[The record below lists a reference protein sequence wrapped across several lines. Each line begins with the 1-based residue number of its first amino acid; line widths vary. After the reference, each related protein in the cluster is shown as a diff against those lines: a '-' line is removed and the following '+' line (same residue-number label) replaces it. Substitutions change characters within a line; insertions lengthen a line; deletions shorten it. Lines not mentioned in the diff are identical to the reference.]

1 MEEILKAIQAQNQA
15 MQAQT
20 QALQDQNQETREAL
34 QAQNQETREALNE
47 ALQAQNKELKESLGL
62 KFQCLED
69 EISAVKEDVSFVKED
84 ISSVKEEMK
93 EELASLKERL
103 AAVETGHPRTPVF
116 QQENNNSGRPLV
128 KVPTFDG
135 QSSWTSFKTQFDVV
149 AQANGWNV
157 RDKASFLAAALRGPA
172 VDVLQMIPEQLRLDF
187 NSLIDTLDSRYG
199 EEHYQQLHVVKFKN
213 RLQEKKESL
222 QDLANDI
229 RRLARLA
236 FPTCPSE
243 TQYFMA
249 QQQFID
255 AIGDPETQKFARL
268 SSATTLQET
277 LVQAMKHEAAQ
288 QASRGSYRV
297 ARQVKLDNPG
307 REKGR
312 CWTCGANDHL
322 SPTCP
327 RKVKQRSDTGCW
339 KCGKDGHIR
348 KNCPDNSKKPSAPK
362 KNQENY
368 EYLRNTENGLLLRGF
383 INGRSCDLVID
394 TGANVTLVRT
404 DVFQNLYPKPVEV
417 RMKPISLQTATGERA
432 KVHHCVLLSIQIGS
446 KIFQHK
452 GYVAD
457 IMDECII
464 GLDVLRQF
472 GLSIDIGRNLL
483 RTSDEDIPLLT
494 SQQLHNFQSC
504 RVLALEETQ
513 VPPRSECVI
522 KGQLE
527 TTKVIP
533 KFAILEGDSEAP
545 SRGNLVAKEL
555 IDTGRDVIPVRVVNL
570 YEYARAIKKGSCLGN
585 AEPVVL
591 IKRNHPVMQ
600 KSKRAD
606 NVPDHL
612 QQVWEETKKELQPG
626 QQRELATLL
635 ATYNNIFAKSSE
647 DYGRTDLTKHRIN
660 TDESNPIKQAPHRIP
675 LARRQ
680 EAETLVK
687 EMLDQN
693 IIEPSSS
700 PWVSPVVLVKKKDG
714 STRFCVDY
722 RKLNDVTK
730 KDSYPFPRI
739 DATLD
744 TLAGSQWFST
754 LDLKSGYWQVEMH
767 PDDKEKTAFTTGSGL
782 WQFNVMP
789 FGLCNAPATFERLM
803 EAVLQGLATET
814 CMVYLDDIVVLGKNF
829 EEHLSNI
836 EKVFKRLEAANL
848 KLSPKKC
855 KLFKKEV
862 AYLGHIISAEGFS
875 NIARP
880 LHRLTESGRPFVW
893 TPDCQRAMEK
903 LKEMLVAAPILAYPR
918 PGDSFILDTDASNT
932 GIGGVLSQVQEGS
945 ERVIAYFSKTLS
957 KPERNY
963 CVTRKELLAIVKS
976 IEHFHH
982 YLYGQE
988 FILRSDHASLQWLL
1002 NFKNPE
1008 GQLARWIQRLQE
1020 YQVKIQHRPGKRHQ
1034 NADALSRR
1042 PCIPQCGHCARAE
1055 DKYGVRQVT
1064 VQESDEVEEQHW
1076 TRQAL
1081 RKAQREDRDILPMI
1095 NWKES
1100 DEKPSWE
1107 DVAPYSPKT
1116 KSLWS
1121 LWNSLTLRDGV
1132 LYRKWESEDG
1142 KHESWKLV
1150 LPRSH
1155 VPLALQEMHSS
1166 PTGGHFGIRKT
1177 LAKARER
1184 FCWPESRADVEKW
1197 CRNCTQCSARKG
1209 PTTRSKG
1216 KLKIYNVGAPFERIA
1231 IDVAGP
1237 FPKSDLGNKYIL
1249 VIMDYF
1255 TKWPVAVPIPDQE
1268 ASTVSEALLQDW
1280 VCIFGVPR
1288 ILHSDQGRNFE
1299 SNIFQELCR
1308 RLGIEKTRTTP
1319 LHPQSDGMVER
1330 FNRTLTQHLTMF
1342 VDKNQRDWDQ
1352 HLPMLLMAYRSAEHE
1367 STGYSPARML
1377 FGHELRMPCDVLLGR
1392 PEETFENT
1400 NEYISHLEERML
1412 SIHQWAREKLHF
1424 SSEKMKDRYNVKTS
1438 HKTFK
1443 EGEMVW
1449 LHNPQRKKELS
1460 PKLQYHWEG
1469 PYKIIKCLND
1479 VIYRIQKTRTS
1490 KPKVVHYNRLAPFRG
1505 SVPEQWTVRDDQDEE
1520 LMPGGRR
1527 TKLRGVL
1534 QASCCLKRSDCCLPP
1549 TPVYF
1554 LEDSRRFYELLSP
1567 VLLLLSL
1574 TVLQLKMEREEALE
1588 RLKKKRTIL
1597 RTSLSKYGKRIEEYD
1612 VHKECDHEEL
1622 LGQLSD
1628 VYEELRRVD
1637 EEIGKLIDIKD
1648 LEKDLKMVE
1657 EYREKAVAWKYL
1669 LKKRSLVVAEG
1680 MQRETATATK
1690 KEYPG
1695 EIGRPTLTGMVKL
1708 PKLTMDMWIC
1718 DGSSLE
1724 IGMSEKPS
1732 VVGVTLMKGVDP
1744 ASIKEDAEMV
1754 VSSEQ
1759 MVKEPSK
1766 QIAVE
1771 ESNKAQVVRERCAED
1786 GEKAQVKKKSVVEVD
1801 ESNRAEVEK
1810 ESVEADKEKVLDV
1823 EQGMDSKN
1831 TEEVKLLYVKQGTDL
1846 RMAERPYAEQGNE
1859 PKEDGVQD
1867 SEDEPKGDGVKDSEA
1882 ETKDNEVEDS
1892 GTAIEAC
1899 ESVSNSKAVAEGAD
1913 QVEIA
1918 DGEAESIDD
1927 IEERVVRIPASSK
1940 LMEAGQIGDAE
1951 FKVKGY
1957 YLPDRPGK
1965 RSVLL
1970 SLSNYYKILR
1980 VTAWMNRFLTNAR
1993 GTIGQRVKGDLT
2005 VNEIKRAELML
2016 VRVIQR
2022 ESFTGPEDK
2031 RLKDFKLCCDSLGL
2045 LRVKTKIS
2053 RRQDLERLIGLL
2065 KQLLRKILGQAR
2077 LEFEELYTI
2086 ICDTES
2092 LMNSRTLT
2100 PALFL
2105 HDLKEIGVPDLDSIE
2120 RASLQKRYQF
2130 RQRLREDLRKRF
2142 RTEYFGFLR
2151 QETRRRS
2158 KTRPIKVGDLVLIG
2172 QDNAKR
2178 VNWPLARVVEVY
2190 PGRDGPVRVAK
2201 LRTSKGVQI
2210 RPVQRLY
2217 NLEIPADLGSTLRS
2231 IQSEPR
2237 RGGSRGEA
2245 NDLLIYADTIQEH
2258 NKKLKGILEKAKEKN
2273 IKFDLT
2279 KAQICLTKVRF
2290 LGHVISQNGIDPE
2303 PNKIDKLITFKRPED
2318 KKSLQRIMGLY
2329 NYLGKFIPNLAA
2341 STSNIRGILRKNVVW
2356 HWGPKQD
2363 GEFDHIKECVRNAP
2377 SLAHFD
2383 KSKMLILQCDASK
2396 DAMGAALL
2404 QEDRPLAFASA
2415 SFSDSQKQYSQ
2426 IEKELLS
2433 VYYGCKKFEYLLSG
2447 HTFVVQTDHQ
2457 PLLPLVKKPLS
2468 DISPRLQRLVMKL
2481 IAFDFKLQYK
2491 PGKYLIVADT
2501 LSRDTHPMDELP
2513 TPFLEDKRM
2522 VKMVRVNISDEK
2534 TGSDAERYPRGSCFG
2549 SAIVIPKTQRNAMLN
2564 LLHQSHQG
2572 ISAIQGLARE
2582 SLFWPRMSIDIAEK
2596 VKNCEICQKHQ
2607 KSKIRQPLKPF
2618 PVPDYPWQTVSLD
2631 IFYIQKKPHLL
2642 VVDRYSG
2649 YPEVFTLDP
2658 PTAINVKNKL
2668 RETFARFGIPETMMS
2683 DNGPPFRSEI
2693 MTDFCIRWGIKQ
2705 LFSSPHLHRSNGLA
2719 ERNIQTIKN
2728 QLIKCRDEG
2737 SDPYLAILA
2746 YRNTPKNDLPSPAQ
2760 LCLSRS
2766 LRCQI
2771 PRITPLYRPYQT
2783 NWRSIENAKRK
2794 RQSSMKEQYDRN
2806 SKSYPKVNVGEDAWC
2821 QIHPRETW
2829 TPVKISAQADSPQ
2842 SFEVVTPSG
2851 NRLIRNQQF
2860 IRPRDG
2866 GYEKSQLS
2874 SEPITASP
2882 EAQHPQCYSPTMG
2895 ESSTA
2900 PIQRSS
2906 EETNIDQ
2913 REGATTSAGIAPE
2926 PSGRPRFS

>member
-20 QALQDQNQETREAL
+20 QALQAQNQETREALNQAFQAQNQETREAL
-34 QAQNQETREALNE
+34 QAQNQ
-47 ALQAQNKELKESLGL
+47 ELKESLGL

-69 EISAVKEDVSFVKED
+69 EISAVKEDVS
-84 ISSVKEEMK
+84 SVKEEVK
-93 EELASLKERL
+93 EKISALEERL

-187 NSLIDTLDSRYG
+187 NSLIDAMESRYG

-236 FPTCPSE
+236 FPTCPAE
-243 TQYFMA
+243 TQDFMA

-327 RKVKQRSDTGCW
+327 RKVKQRSDTEP
-339 KCGKDGHIR
+339 GKLRIVSFSGRKLAGPFENAPDGTIQV
-348 KNCPDNSKKPSAPK
+348 SS
-362 KNQENY
+362 
-368 EYLRNTENGLLLRGF
+368 LRNTENGLLLRGF
-383 INGRSCDLVID
+383 INGRSCDMVID

-404 DVFQNLYPKPVEV
+404 DVFQNLYPKPAEV

-494 SQQLHNFQSC
+494 SQQLHNFQVC
-504 RVLALEETQ
+504 RVLALEDTQ

-527 TTKVIP
+527 TTTVIP

-545 SRGNLVAKEL
+545 SRGILVAKEL

-570 YEYARAIKKGSCLGN
+570 YDSARAIKKGSCLGN
-585 AEPVVL
+585 AEPAVL

-600 KSKRAD
+600 KSKRED

-612 QQVWEETKKELQPG
+612 QQVWEETMKELQPG
-626 QQRELATLL
+626 QQKELATLL
-635 ATYNNIFAKSSE
+635 ATYGNIFAKSSE

-660 TDESNPIKQAPHRIP
+660 TGESNPIKQAPNRIP

-722 RKLNDVTK
+722 RKLNDITK

-814 CMVYLDDIVVLGKNF
+814 CMVYLDDIIVLGKNF

-862 AYLGHIISAEGFS
+862 AYLGHIISAEGVQTDPEKTETVRMWPTPKDLTQLRSFLGLCTYYRRFIPGFS

-963 CVTRKELLAIVKS
+963 CVTRKELLAVVKS

-1042 PCIPQCGHCARAE
+1042 PCVPQCGHCARAE

-1064 VQESDEVEEQHW
+1064 VQESDELEEQHW
-1076 TRQAL
+1076 TGQAL
-1081 RKAQREDRDILPMI
+1081 RKSQREDRDLLPMI

-1100 DEKPSWE
+1100 DERPSWE

-1184 FCWPESRADVEKW
+1184 FFWPESRADVEKW

-1280 VCIFGVPR
+1280 VCLFGVPR

-1342 VDKNQRDWDQ
+1342 VNKNQRDWDQ

-1449 LHNPQRKKELS
+1449 LHNPQRKKGLS
-1460 PKLQYHWEG
+1460 PKLQYQWEG

-1505 SVPEQWTVRDDQDEE
+1505 SVPEQWTVRDDQ
-1520 LMPGGRR
+1520 
-1527 TKLRGVL
+1527 TKLRGGL

-1554 LEDSRRFYELLSP
+1554 LEYSRRFYGLLSP

-1574 TVLQLKMEREEALE
+1574 TVLQLNGFRSITYLVNSFQGIVRRSISEAREN
-1588 RLKKKRTIL
+1588 
-1597 RTSLSKYGKRIEEYD
+1597 
-1612 VHKECDHEEL
+1612 
-1622 LGQLSD
+1622 
-1628 VYEELRRVD
+1628 ELR
-1637 EEIGKLIDIKD
+1637 
-1648 LEKDLKMVE
+1648 
-1657 EYREKAVAWKYL
+1657 
-1669 LKKRSLVVAEG
+1669 
-1680 MQRETATATK
+1680 
-1690 KEYPG
+1690 
-1695 EIGRPTLTGMVKL
+1695 
-1708 PKLTMDMWIC
+1708 
-1718 DGSSLE
+1718 
-1724 IGMSEKPS
+1724 
-1732 VVGVTLMKGVDP
+1732 
-1744 ASIKEDAEMV
+1744 
-1754 VSSEQ
+1754 
-1759 MVKEPSK
+1759 
-1766 QIAVE
+1766 
-1771 ESNKAQVVRERCAED
+1771 
-1786 GEKAQVKKKSVVEVD
+1786 
-1801 ESNRAEVEK
+1801 
-1810 ESVEADKEKVLDV
+1810 
-1823 EQGMDSKN
+1823 
-1831 TEEVKLLYVKQGTDL
+1831 
-1846 RMAERPYAEQGNE
+1846 
-1859 PKEDGVQD
+1859 
-1867 SEDEPKGDGVKDSEA
+1867 
-1882 ETKDNEVEDS
+1882 
-1892 GTAIEAC
+1892 
-1899 ESVSNSKAVAEGAD
+1899 
-1913 QVEIA
+1913 
-1918 DGEAESIDD
+1918 
-1927 IEERVVRIPASSK
+1927 
-1940 LMEAGQIGDAE
+1940 
-1951 FKVKGY
+1951 
-1957 YLPDRPGK
+1957 
-1965 RSVLL
+1965 
-1970 SLSNYYKILR
+1970 
-1980 VTAWMNRFLTNAR
+1980 
-1993 GTIGQRVKGDLT
+1993 
-2005 VNEIKRAELML
+2005 
-2016 VRVIQR
+2016 
-2022 ESFTGPEDK
+2022 
-2031 RLKDFKLCCDSLGL
+2031 
-2045 LRVKTKIS
+2045 
-2053 RRQDLERLIGLL
+2053 
-2065 KQLLRKILGQAR
+2065 
-2077 LEFEELYTI
+2077 
-2086 ICDTES
+2086 
-2092 LMNSRTLT
+2092 
-2100 PALFL
+2100 
-2105 HDLKEIGVPDLDSIE
+2105 
-2120 RASLQKRYQF
+2120 
-2130 RQRLREDLRKRF
+2130 
-2142 RTEYFGFLR
+2142 
-2151 QETRRRS
+2151 
-2158 KTRPIKVGDLVLIG
+2158 
-2172 QDNAKR
+2172 
-2178 VNWPLARVVEVY
+2178 
-2190 PGRDGPVRVAK
+2190 
-2201 LRTSKGVQI
+2201 
-2210 RPVQRLY
+2210 
-2217 NLEIPADLGSTLRS
+2217 
-2231 IQSEPR
+2231 
-2237 RGGSRGEA
+2237 
-2245 NDLLIYADTIQEH
+2245 
-2258 NKKLKGILEKAKEKN
+2258 
-2273 IKFDLT
+2273 
-2279 KAQICLTKVRF
+2279 
-2290 LGHVISQNGIDPE
+2290 
-2303 PNKIDKLITFKRPED
+2303 
-2318 KKSLQRIMGLY
+2318 
-2329 NYLGKFIPNLAA
+2329 
-2341 STSNIRGILRKNVVW
+2341 
-2356 HWGPKQD
+2356 
-2363 GEFDHIKECVRNAP
+2363 
-2377 SLAHFD
+2377 
-2383 KSKMLILQCDASK
+2383 
-2396 DAMGAALL
+2396 
-2404 QEDRPLAFASA
+2404 
-2415 SFSDSQKQYSQ
+2415 
-2426 IEKELLS
+2426 
-2433 VYYGCKKFEYLLSG
+2433 
-2447 HTFVVQTDHQ
+2447 
-2457 PLLPLVKKPLS
+2457 
-2468 DISPRLQRLVMKL
+2468 
-2481 IAFDFKLQYK
+2481 
-2491 PGKYLIVADT
+2491 
-2501 LSRDTHPMDELP
+2501 
-2513 TPFLEDKRM
+2513 
-2522 VKMVRVNISDEK
+2522 
-2534 TGSDAERYPRGSCFG
+2534 
-2549 SAIVIPKTQRNAMLN
+2549 
-2564 LLHQSHQG
+2564 
-2572 ISAIQGLARE
+2572 
-2582 SLFWPRMSIDIAEK
+2582 
-2596 VKNCEICQKHQ
+2596 
-2607 KSKIRQPLKPF
+2607 
-2618 PVPDYPWQTVSLD
+2618 
-2631 IFYIQKKPHLL
+2631 
-2642 VVDRYSG
+2642 
-2649 YPEVFTLDP
+2649 
-2658 PTAINVKNKL
+2658 
-2668 RETFARFGIPETMMS
+2668 
-2683 DNGPPFRSEI
+2683 
-2693 MTDFCIRWGIKQ
+2693 
-2705 LFSSPHLHRSNGLA
+2705 
-2719 ERNIQTIKN
+2719 
-2728 QLIKCRDEG
+2728 
-2737 SDPYLAILA
+2737 
-2746 YRNTPKNDLPSPAQ
+2746 
-2760 LCLSRS
+2760 
-2766 LRCQI
+2766 
-2771 PRITPLYRPYQT
+2771 
-2783 NWRSIENAKRK
+2783 
-2794 RQSSMKEQYDRN
+2794 
-2806 SKSYPKVNVGEDAWC
+2806 
-2821 QIHPRETW
+2821 
-2829 TPVKISAQADSPQ
+2829 
-2842 SFEVVTPSG
+2842 
-2851 NRLIRNQQF
+2851 
-2860 IRPRDG
+2860 
-2866 GYEKSQLS
+2866 
-2874 SEPITASP
+2874 
-2882 EAQHPQCYSPTMG
+2882 
-2895 ESSTA
+2895 
-2900 PIQRSS
+2900 
-2906 EETNIDQ
+2906 
-2913 REGATTSAGIAPE
+2913 
-2926 PSGRPRFS
+2926 

>member
-1 MEEILKAIQAQNQA
+1 MEEILKAIQAQNQ
-15 MQAQT
+15 
-20 QALQDQNQETREAL
+20 DL
-34 QAQNQETREALNE
+34 QAQNQETREVFK
-47 ALQAQNKELKESLGL
+47 AQNQELKESLGL
-62 KFQCLED
+62 KFKCLED
-69 EISAVKEDVSFVKED
+69 Q

-93 EELASLKERL
+93 EEISSVKEEMKGEMKDEISSVKEEMASLKERL
-103 AAVETGHPRTPVF
+103 AAVETGHPRSPVF
-116 QQENNNSGRPLV
+116 QQENNNSGRLLV

-172 VDVLQMIPEQLRLDF
+172 VDVLQMIPEQLRLDL
-187 NSLIDTLDSRYG
+187 NSLIDALESRYG

-243 TQYFMA
+243 TQDFLA

-288 QASRGSYRV
+288 QASRGSYRL
-297 ARQVKLDNPG
+297 ARQVKLDNPE

-322 SPTCP
+322 SRTCP
-327 RKVKQRSDTGCW
+327 RKVKQRSDTEP
-339 KCGKDGHIR
+339 GKLRIVSFSGRKLAGPFENAPDGTIQV
-348 KNCPDNSKKPSAPK
+348 SS
-362 KNQENY
+362 
-368 EYLRNTENGLLLRGF
+368 LRNTENGLLLRGF
-383 INGRSCDLVID
+383 INGRSCDMVID

-404 DVFQNLYPKPVEV
+404 DVFQNLWK
-417 RMKPISLQTATGERA
+417 LQ
-432 KVHHCVLLSIQIGS
+432 
-446 KIFQHK
+446 
-452 GYVAD
+452 
-457 IMDECII
+457 
-464 GLDVLRQF
+464 
-472 GLSIDIGRNLL
+472 
-483 RTSDEDIPLLT
+483 
-494 SQQLHNFQSC
+494 
-504 RVLALEETQ
+504 
-513 VPPRSECVI
+513 RSS
-522 KGQLE
+522 
-527 TTKVIP
+527 P
-533 KFAILEGDSEAP
+533 KFVILEGDSEAP
-545 SRGNLVAKEL
+545 SRGILVAKEL

-570 YEYARAIKKGSCLGN
+570 YDSARAIKKGSCLGN
-585 AEPVVL
+585 AEPAVL

-600 KSKRAD
+600 KSKSAD

-635 ATYNNIFAKSSE
+635 ATYNKIFAKSSE
-647 DYGRTDLTKHRIN
+647 DYGRTDLTRHRIN
-660 TDESNPIKQAPHRIP
+660 TGESNPIKQAPHRIP

-722 RKLNDVTK
+722 RKLNDITK

-814 CMVYLDDIVVLGKNF
+814 CMVYLDDIIVLGKNF

-862 AYLGHIISAEGFS
+862 AYLGHIISAEGVQTDPEKTETVRMWPTPKDLTQLRSFLGLCTYYRRFIPGFS

-1042 PCIPQCGHCARAE
+1042 PCVPQCGHCARVE

-1076 TRQAL
+1076 TGQAL
-1081 RKAQREDRDILPMI
+1081 RKAQREDRDLLPMI

-1132 LYRKWESEDG
+1132 LYRKWESDDG

-1424 SSEKMKDRYNVKTS
+1424 SSEKMKDR
-1438 HKTFK
+1438 
-1443 EGEMVW
+1443 
-1449 LHNPQRKKELS
+1449 
-1460 PKLQYHWEG
+1460 
-1469 PYKIIKCLND
+1469 
-1479 VIYRIQKTRTS
+1479 
-1490 KPKVVHYNRLAPFRG
+1490 
-1505 SVPEQWTVRDDQDEE
+1505 DEE
-1520 LMPGGRR
+1520 LMPGSRR

-1574 TVLQLKMEREEALE
+1574 TALQLKIDMTPEQQLY
-1588 RLKKKRTIL
+1588 KPK
-1597 RTSLSKYGKRIEEYD
+1597 IE
-1612 VHKECDHEEL
+1612 
-1622 LGQLSD
+1622 G
-1628 VYEELRRVD
+1628 
-1637 EEIGKLIDIKD
+1637 
-1648 LEKDLKMVE
+1648 
-1657 EYREKAVAWKYL
+1657 
-1669 LKKRSLVVAEG
+1669 
-1680 MQRETATATK
+1680 
-1690 KEYPG
+1690 
-1695 EIGRPTLTGMVKL
+1695 
-1708 PKLTMDMWIC
+1708 
-1718 DGSSLE
+1718 
-1724 IGMSEKPS
+1724 
-1732 VVGVTLMKGVDP
+1732 
-1744 ASIKEDAEMV
+1744 
-1754 VSSEQ
+1754 
-1759 MVKEPSK
+1759 
-1766 QIAVE
+1766 IAVIE
-1771 ESNKAQVVRERCAED
+1771 
-1786 GEKAQVKKKSVVEVD
+1786 
-1801 ESNRAEVEK
+1801 
-1810 ESVEADKEKVLDV
+1810 
-1823 EQGMDSKN
+1823 M
-1831 TEEVKLLYVKQGTDL
+1831 Y
-1846 RMAERPYAEQGNE
+1846 
-1859 PKEDGVQD
+1859 
-1867 SEDEPKGDGVKDSEA
+1867 GD
-1882 ETKDNEVEDS
+1882 
-1892 GTAIEAC
+1892 I
-1899 ESVSNSKAVAEGAD
+1899 
-1913 QVEIA
+1913 
-1918 DGEAESIDD
+1918 
-1927 IEERVVRIPASSK
+1927 
-1940 LMEAGQIGDAE
+1940 
-1951 FKVKGY
+1951 
-1957 YLPDRPGK
+1957 
-1965 RSVLL
+1965 
-1970 SLSNYYKILR
+1970 
-1980 VTAWMNRFLTNAR
+1980 
-1993 GTIGQRVKGDLT
+1993 
-2005 VNEIKRAELML
+2005 
-2016 VRVIQR
+2016 
-2022 ESFTGPEDK
+2022 
-2031 RLKDFKLCCDSLGL
+2031 
-2045 LRVKTKIS
+2045 
-2053 RRQDLERLIGLL
+2053 
-2065 KQLLRKILGQAR
+2065 
-2077 LEFEELYTI
+2077 
-2086 ICDTES
+2086 
-2092 LMNSRTLT
+2092 
-2100 PALFL
+2100 
-2105 HDLKEIGVPDLDSIE
+2105 
-2120 RASLQKRYQF
+2120 
-2130 RQRLREDLRKRF
+2130 
-2142 RTEYFGFLR
+2142 
-2151 QETRRRS
+2151 
-2158 KTRPIKVGDLVLIG
+2158 
-2172 QDNAKR
+2172 
-2178 VNWPLARVVEVY
+2178 
-2190 PGRDGPVRVAK
+2190 
-2201 LRTSKGVQI
+2201 
-2210 RPVQRLY
+2210 
-2217 NLEIPADLGSTLRS
+2217 
-2231 IQSEPR
+2231 
-2237 RGGSRGEA
+2237 
-2245 NDLLIYADTIQEH
+2245 
-2258 NKKLKGILEKAKEKN
+2258 
-2273 IKFDLT
+2273 
-2279 KAQICLTKVRF
+2279 
-2290 LGHVISQNGIDPE
+2290 
-2303 PNKIDKLITFKRPED
+2303 
-2318 KKSLQRIMGLY
+2318 
-2329 NYLGKFIPNLAA
+2329 
-2341 STSNIRGILRKNVVW
+2341 
-2356 HWGPKQD
+2356 
-2363 GEFDHIKECVRNAP
+2363 
-2377 SLAHFD
+2377 
-2383 KSKMLILQCDASK
+2383 
-2396 DAMGAALL
+2396 
-2404 QEDRPLAFASA
+2404 
-2415 SFSDSQKQYSQ
+2415 
-2426 IEKELLS
+2426 
-2433 VYYGCKKFEYLLSG
+2433 
-2447 HTFVVQTDHQ
+2447 
-2457 PLLPLVKKPLS
+2457 
-2468 DISPRLQRLVMKL
+2468 
-2481 IAFDFKLQYK
+2481 
-2491 PGKYLIVADT
+2491 
-2501 LSRDTHPMDELP
+2501 
-2513 TPFLEDKRM
+2513 
-2522 VKMVRVNISDEK
+2522 
-2534 TGSDAERYPRGSCFG
+2534 
-2549 SAIVIPKTQRNAMLN
+2549 
-2564 LLHQSHQG
+2564 
-2572 ISAIQGLARE
+2572 
-2582 SLFWPRMSIDIAEK
+2582 
-2596 VKNCEICQKHQ
+2596 
-2607 KSKIRQPLKPF
+2607 
-2618 PVPDYPWQTVSLD
+2618 
-2631 IFYIQKKPHLL
+2631 
-2642 VVDRYSG
+2642 
-2649 YPEVFTLDP
+2649 
-2658 PTAINVKNKL
+2658 
-2668 RETFARFGIPETMMS
+2668 
-2683 DNGPPFRSEI
+2683 
-2693 MTDFCIRWGIKQ
+2693 
-2705 LFSSPHLHRSNGLA
+2705 
-2719 ERNIQTIKN
+2719 
-2728 QLIKCRDEG
+2728 
-2737 SDPYLAILA
+2737 
-2746 YRNTPKNDLPSPAQ
+2746 
-2760 LCLSRS
+2760 
-2766 LRCQI
+2766 
-2771 PRITPLYRPYQT
+2771 
-2783 NWRSIENAKRK
+2783 
-2794 RQSSMKEQYDRN
+2794 
-2806 SKSYPKVNVGEDAWC
+2806 
-2821 QIHPRETW
+2821 
-2829 TPVKISAQADSPQ
+2829 
-2842 SFEVVTPSG
+2842 
-2851 NRLIRNQQF
+2851 
-2860 IRPRDG
+2860 
-2866 GYEKSQLS
+2866 
-2874 SEPITASP
+2874 
-2882 EAQHPQCYSPTMG
+2882 
-2895 ESSTA
+2895 
-2900 PIQRSS
+2900 
-2906 EETNIDQ
+2906 
-2913 REGATTSAGIAPE
+2913 
-2926 PSGRPRFS
+2926 

>member
-15 MQAQT
+15 MQAQ
-20 QALQDQNQETREAL
+20 NQENREAI
-34 QAQNQETREALNE
+34 QAQNQETREAIQAQNRETREAIEAQNQALQAQNQEAREAIEAQNQALQAQNQKTRE
-47 ALQAQNKELKESLGL
+47 ALQAQHQELKESLGL
-62 KFQCLED
+62 KFKCLED
-69 EISAVKEDVSFVKED
+69 EISAVKEDVS
-84 ISSVKEEMK
+84 SVKEEMK
-93 EELASLKERL
+93 DKMSALEERL
-103 AAVETGHPRTPVF
+103 AAVETGHPRTSVF

-187 NSLIDTLDSRYG
+187 NALIDALESRYG
-199 EEHYQQLHVVKFKN
+199 EEHYQQLHVVNFKN
-213 RLQEKKESL
+213 RQQEKKESL

-236 FPTCPSE
+236 FPKCPSE
-243 TQYFMA
+243 TQDFMA

-277 LVQAMKHEAAQ
+277 PVQALKHEAAQ

-297 ARQVKLDNPG
+297 ARQVKLDNPE

-327 RKVKQRSDTGCW
+327 RKVKQRSDT
-339 KCGKDGHIR
+339 
-348 KNCPDNSKKPSAPK
+348 
-362 KNQENY
+362 
-368 EYLRNTENGLLLRGF
+368 
-383 INGRSCDLVID
+383 VD

-404 DVFQNLYPKPVEV
+404 DVFQNLYPKPAEV
-417 RMKPISLQTATGERA
+417 RRKPISLQTATGERA

-452 GYVAD
+452 GYIAD

-472 GLSIDIGRNLL
+472 GLSIDIGRNFL

-494 SQQLHNFQSC
+494 SQELHNFQAC
-504 RVLALEETQ
+504 RVLALEDTQ

-545 SRGNLVAKEL
+545 SRGILVAKEL

-570 YEYARAIKKGSCLGN
+570 YDFSRAIKKGPCLGN
-585 AEPVVL
+585 TEPAVL

-600 KSKRAD
+600 KSKRED

-612 QQVWEETKKELQPG
+612 QQIWEETMKELQPE
-626 QQRELATLL
+626 QQKELAKLL
-635 ATYNNIFAKSSE
+635 ATYGNIFAKSSE

-660 TDESNPIKQAPHRIP
+660 T
-675 LARRQ
+675 
-680 EAETLVK
+680 
-687 EMLDQN
+687 
-693 IIEPSSS
+693 
-700 PWVSPVVLVKKKDG
+700 VVLVKKKDG

-722 RKLNDVTK
+722 RKLNDITK

-767 PDDKEKTAFTTGSGL
+767 PDGREKTAFTTGSGL

-814 CMVYLDDIVVLGKNF
+814 CLVYLDDIIALGKNF

-836 EKVFKRLEAANL
+836 EKVFKRLETANL

-862 AYLGHIISAEGFS
+862 AYLGHIISAEGVQTDPEKTETVRMWPTPKDLTQLRSFLGLCTYYRRFIPGFS

-893 TPDCQRAMEK
+893 TPDCRRAMEK

-1020 YQVKIQHRPGKRHQ
+1020 YQVKIQHRPVKCHQ

-1042 PCIPQCGHCARAE
+1042 PCVPQCGHCARAE

-1076 TRQAL
+1076 TGQAL
-1081 RKAQREDRDILPMI
+1081 RKAQREDRDLLPMM

-1100 DEKPSWE
+1100 YERPSWE

-1132 LYRKWESEDG
+1132 LYRKWKSENG
-1142 KHESWKLV
+1142 KHGSWKLV

-1184 FCWPESRADVEKW
+1184 FFWSESRADVEKW

-1216 KLKIYNVGAPFERIA
+1216 KFKIYNVGAPFERIA

-1299 SNIFQELCR
+1299 LNIFQELCR

-1342 VDKNQRDWDQ
+1342 VNKNQRDWDQ

-1412 SIHQWAREKLHF
+1412 SIHQWAREKLHL

-1438 HKTFK
+1438 HNTFK

-1449 LHNPQRKKELS
+1449 LHNSQRKKGLS
-1460 PKLQYHWEG
+1460 PKLQYQWEG
-1469 PYKIIKCLND
+1469 PYKIIKRLND
-1479 VIYRIQKTRTS
+1479 VIYRIQKTPTS

-1505 SVPEQWTVRDDQDEE
+1505 TVPEQWTIYSGIYRDEE
-1520 LMPGGRR
+1520 LMQGSRR

-1534 QASCCLKRSDCCLPP
+1534 QASRCLKRSDCCLPP

-1554 LEDSRRFYELLSP
+1554 LEDSRRFYGLLSP
-1567 VLLLLSL
+1567 VLLLVSL
-1574 TVLQLKMEREEALE
+1574 TVLQFHYI
-1588 RLKKKRTIL
+1588 IL
-1597 RTSLSKYGKRIEEYD
+1597 YEQCDKSRFNLSLSKGDFPNLRESPPDKVFLNTPQFHAEE
-1612 VHKECDHEEL
+1612 V
-1622 LGQLSD
+1622 
-1628 VYEELRRVD
+1628 
-1637 EEIGKLIDIKD
+1637 LID
-1648 LEKDLKMVE
+1648 
-1657 EYREKAVAWKYL
+1657 
-1669 LKKRSLVVAEG
+1669 
-1680 MQRETATATK
+1680 
-1690 KEYPG
+1690 
-1695 EIGRPTLTGMVKL
+1695 
-1708 PKLTMDMWIC
+1708 
-1718 DGSSLE
+1718 
-1724 IGMSEKPS
+1724 
-1732 VVGVTLMKGVDP
+1732 
-1744 ASIKEDAEMV
+1744 
-1754 VSSEQ
+1754 
-1759 MVKEPSK
+1759 
-1766 QIAVE
+1766 
-1771 ESNKAQVVRERCAED
+1771 
-1786 GEKAQVKKKSVVEVD
+1786 
-1801 ESNRAEVEK
+1801 
-1810 ESVEADKEKVLDV
+1810 
-1823 EQGMDSKN
+1823 
-1831 TEEVKLLYVKQGTDL
+1831 
-1846 RMAERPYAEQGNE
+1846 
-1859 PKEDGVQD
+1859 
-1867 SEDEPKGDGVKDSEA
+1867 
-1882 ETKDNEVEDS
+1882 
-1892 GTAIEAC
+1892 AC
-1899 ESVSNSKAVAEGAD
+1899 
-1913 QVEIA
+1913 
-1918 DGEAESIDD
+1918 
-1927 IEERVVRIPASSK
+1927 
-1940 LMEAGQIGDAE
+1940 
-1951 FKVKGY
+1951 
-1957 YLPDRPGK
+1957 
-1965 RSVLL
+1965 
-1970 SLSNYYKILR
+1970 
-1980 VTAWMNRFLTNAR
+1980 
-1993 GTIGQRVKGDLT
+1993 
-2005 VNEIKRAELML
+2005 
-2016 VRVIQR
+2016 
-2022 ESFTGPEDK
+2022 
-2031 RLKDFKLCCDSLGL
+2031 LG
-2045 LRVKTKIS
+2045 
-2053 RRQDLERLIGLL
+2053 RRQD
-2065 KQLLRKILGQAR
+2065 GQGV
-2077 LEFEELYTI
+2077 I
-2086 ICDTES
+2086 IQATPED
-2092 LMNSRTLT
+2092 
-2100 PALFL
+2100 PALQV
-2105 HDLKEIGVPDLDSIE
+2105 KGQLD
-2120 RASLQKRYQF
+2120 
-2130 RQRLREDLRKRF
+2130 
-2142 RTEYFGFLR
+2142 
-2151 QETRRRS
+2151 
-2158 KTRPIKVGDLVLIG
+2158 
-2172 QDNAKR
+2172 
-2178 VNWPLARVVEVY
+2178 
-2190 PGRDGPVRVAK
+2190 
-2201 LRTSKGVQI
+2201 
-2210 RPVQRLY
+2210 
-2217 NLEIPADLGSTLRS
+2217 
-2231 IQSEPR
+2231 
-2237 RGGSRGEA
+2237 
-2245 NDLLIYADTIQEH
+2245 
-2258 NKKLKGILEKAKEKN
+2258 
-2273 IKFDLT
+2273 
-2279 KAQICLTKVRF
+2279 
-2290 LGHVISQNGIDPE
+2290 
-2303 PNKIDKLITFKRPED
+2303 
-2318 KKSLQRIMGLY
+2318 
-2329 NYLGKFIPNLAA
+2329 
-2341 STSNIRGILRKNVVW
+2341 
-2356 HWGPKQD
+2356 D
-2363 GEFDHIKECVRNAP
+2363 GECFLDEMQRQ
-2377 SLAHFD
+2377 D
-2383 KSKMLILQCDASK
+2383 
-2396 DAMGAALL
+2396 
-2404 QEDRPLAFASA
+2404 
-2415 SFSDSQKQYSQ
+2415 QY
-2426 IEKELLS
+2426 
-2433 VYYGCKKFEYLLSG
+2433 
-2447 HTFVVQTDHQ
+2447 
-2457 PLLPLVKKPLS
+2457 
-2468 DISPRLQRLVMKL
+2468 
-2481 IAFDFKLQYK
+2481 
-2491 PGKYLIVADT
+2491 
-2501 LSRDTHPMDELP
+2501 
-2513 TPFLEDKRM
+2513 
-2522 VKMVRVNISDEK
+2522 
-2534 TGSDAERYPRGSCFG
+2534 
-2549 SAIVIPKTQRNAMLN
+2549 
-2564 LLHQSHQG
+2564 
-2572 ISAIQGLARE
+2572 
-2582 SLFWPRMSIDIAEK
+2582 
-2596 VKNCEICQKHQ
+2596 
-2607 KSKIRQPLKPF
+2607 
-2618 PVPDYPWQTVSLD
+2618 
-2631 IFYIQKKPHLL
+2631 
-2642 VVDRYSG
+2642 
-2649 YPEVFTLDP
+2649 
-2658 PTAINVKNKL
+2658 
-2668 RETFARFGIPETMMS
+2668 
-2683 DNGPPFRSEI
+2683 
-2693 MTDFCIRWGIKQ
+2693 
-2705 LFSSPHLHRSNGLA
+2705 
-2719 ERNIQTIKN
+2719 
-2728 QLIKCRDEG
+2728 
-2737 SDPYLAILA
+2737 
-2746 YRNTPKNDLPSPAQ
+2746 
-2760 LCLSRS
+2760 
-2766 LRCQI
+2766 
-2771 PRITPLYRPYQT
+2771 
-2783 NWRSIENAKRK
+2783 
-2794 RQSSMKEQYDRN
+2794 
-2806 SKSYPKVNVGEDAWC
+2806 
-2821 QIHPRETW
+2821 
-2829 TPVKISAQADSPQ
+2829 
-2842 SFEVVTPSG
+2842 
-2851 NRLIRNQQF
+2851 
-2860 IRPRDG
+2860 
-2866 GYEKSQLS
+2866 
-2874 SEPITASP
+2874 
-2882 EAQHPQCYSPTMG
+2882 
-2895 ESSTA
+2895 
-2900 PIQRSS
+2900 
-2906 EETNIDQ
+2906 
-2913 REGATTSAGIAPE
+2913 
-2926 PSGRPRFS
+2926 

>member
-20 QALQDQNQETREAL
+20 QAM
-34 QAQNQETREALNE
+34 QAQNQETREAM
-47 ALQAQNKELKESLGL
+47 QAQNQETREAIQAQNRETREAIEVKNQAHQAQHQELKESLGL

-69 EISAVKEDVSFVKED
+69 EISAVKEDVSPVKED

-93 EELASLKERL
+93 EEMASLKERL

-213 RLQEKKESL
+213 RLQEKKERL

-243 TQYFMA
+243 TQDFMA

-255 AIGDPETQKFARL
+255 SIGDPETQKFTRL

-297 ARQVKLDNPG
+297 ARQVKLDNTG

-348 KNCPDNSKKPSAPK
+348 KNCPDNSKNPSAPR

-383 INGRSCDLVID
+383 INGRSCDMVID

-404 DVFQNLYPKPVEV
+404 DVFQNLYPKPAEV
-417 RMKPISLQTATGERA
+417 RMKPNSLQTATGERA
-432 KVHHCVLLSIQIGS
+432 KVHHCVFLSIQIGS
-446 KIFQHK
+446 NIFRHE

-472 GLSIDIGRNLL
+472 GLSIDIGQNLL

-494 SQQLHNFQSC
+494 SQQLHNFQAY
-504 RVLALEETQ
+504 RVLALEDTQ
-513 VPPRSECVI
+513 VLPHSECVI

-545 SRGNLVAKEL
+545 SRGILVAKEP
-555 IDTGRDVIPVRVVNL
+555 IDTGQDVIPVRVVNL
-570 YEYARAIKKGSCLGN
+570 YDSARAIKKGSCLGN
-585 AEPVVL
+585 AEPAVL

-600 KSKRAD
+600 KSKRED

-612 QQVWEETKKELQPG
+612 QQVWEETMKELQPG
-626 QQRELATLL
+626 QQKELATLL
-635 ATYNNIFAKSSE
+635 ATYGNIFAKSSE
-647 DYGRTDLTKHRIN
+647 GYGRTDLTKHRIN
-660 TDESNPIKQAPHRIP
+660 TGESNPIKQAPHRIP

-722 RKLNDVTK
+722 RKLNDITK

-739 DATLD
+739 IAILD

-767 PDDKEKTAFTTGSGL
+767 SDDKEKTAFTTGSGL

-814 CMVYLDDIVVLGKNF
+814 CMVYLDDIIVLGKNF

-862 AYLGHIISAEGFS
+862 AYLGHIISAEGVQTDPKKTETVRMWPTPKDLTQLRSFLGLCTYYRRFIPGFS

-932 GIGGVLSQVQEGS
+932 GIGGVLSQIQEGS

-963 CVTRKELLAIVKS
+963 CVTVHSTLL
-976 IEHFHH
+976 
-982 YLYGQE
+982 
-988 FILRSDHASLQWLL
+988 
-1002 NFKNPE
+1002 
-1008 GQLARWIQRLQE
+1008 
-1020 YQVKIQHRPGKRHQ
+1020 
-1034 NADALSRR
+1034 
-1042 PCIPQCGHCARAE
+1042 CGDCARAE

-1076 TRQAL
+1076 TGQAL
-1081 RKAQREDRDILPMI
+1081 GKAQREDRDLLPVI

-1100 DEKPSWE
+1100 DERPSWK

-1121 LWNSLTLRDGV
+1121 LWKSLTLRDGV

-1209 PTTRSKG
+1209 PTTRYKG

-1231 IDVAGP
+1231 IDVVGP

-1268 ASTVSEALLQDW
+1268 ASTLSEALLQDW

-1308 RLGIEKTRTTP
+1308 RLNIEKTRTTP

-1330 FNRTLTQHLTMF
+1330 FNRTLTQHLTVF
-1342 VDKNQRDWDQ
+1342 VNKNQRDWDQ

-1449 LHNPQRKKELS
+1449 LHNPQRKKGLS
-1460 PKLQYHWEG
+1460 PKLQYQWEG

-1490 KPKVVHYNRLAPFRG
+1490 KPKVVHYNRLEPFRG
-1505 SVPEQWTVRDDQDEE
+1505 SVPEQWTIYSGIYRDEE
-1520 LMPGGRR
+1520 LMPKSRR
-1527 TKLRGVL
+1527 TKLRGGL

-1549 TPVYF
+1549 TLVYF

-1574 TVLQLKMEREEALE
+1574 TALQL
-1588 RLKKKRTIL
+1588 
-1597 RTSLSKYGKRIEEYD
+1597 
-1612 VHKECDHEEL
+1612 
-1622 LGQLSD
+1622 
-1628 VYEELRRVD
+1628 
-1637 EEIGKLIDIKD
+1637 
-1648 LEKDLKMVE
+1648 
-1657 EYREKAVAWKYL
+1657 
-1669 LKKRSLVVAEG
+1669 
-1680 MQRETATATK
+1680 
-1690 KEYPG
+1690 
-1695 EIGRPTLTGMVKL
+1695 
-1708 PKLTMDMWIC
+1708 
-1718 DGSSLE
+1718 
-1724 IGMSEKPS
+1724 
-1732 VVGVTLMKGVDP
+1732 
-1744 ASIKEDAEMV
+1744 
-1754 VSSEQ
+1754 
-1759 MVKEPSK
+1759 
-1766 QIAVE
+1766 
-1771 ESNKAQVVRERCAED
+1771 
-1786 GEKAQVKKKSVVEVD
+1786 
-1801 ESNRAEVEK
+1801 
-1810 ESVEADKEKVLDV
+1810 
-1823 EQGMDSKN
+1823 
-1831 TEEVKLLYVKQGTDL
+1831 
-1846 RMAERPYAEQGNE
+1846 
-1859 PKEDGVQD
+1859 
-1867 SEDEPKGDGVKDSEA
+1867 
-1882 ETKDNEVEDS
+1882 
-1892 GTAIEAC
+1892 
-1899 ESVSNSKAVAEGAD
+1899 
-1913 QVEIA
+1913 
-1918 DGEAESIDD
+1918 
-1927 IEERVVRIPASSK
+1927 
-1940 LMEAGQIGDAE
+1940 
-1951 FKVKGY
+1951 
-1957 YLPDRPGK
+1957 
-1965 RSVLL
+1965 
-1970 SLSNYYKILR
+1970 
-1980 VTAWMNRFLTNAR
+1980 
-1993 GTIGQRVKGDLT
+1993 
-2005 VNEIKRAELML
+2005 
-2016 VRVIQR
+2016 
-2022 ESFTGPEDK
+2022 
-2031 RLKDFKLCCDSLGL
+2031 
-2045 LRVKTKIS
+2045 
-2053 RRQDLERLIGLL
+2053 
-2065 KQLLRKILGQAR
+2065 
-2077 LEFEELYTI
+2077 
-2086 ICDTES
+2086 
-2092 LMNSRTLT
+2092 
-2100 PALFL
+2100 
-2105 HDLKEIGVPDLDSIE
+2105 
-2120 RASLQKRYQF
+2120 
-2130 RQRLREDLRKRF
+2130 
-2142 RTEYFGFLR
+2142 
-2151 QETRRRS
+2151 
-2158 KTRPIKVGDLVLIG
+2158 
-2172 QDNAKR
+2172 
-2178 VNWPLARVVEVY
+2178 
-2190 PGRDGPVRVAK
+2190 
-2201 LRTSKGVQI
+2201 
-2210 RPVQRLY
+2210 
-2217 NLEIPADLGSTLRS
+2217 
-2231 IQSEPR
+2231 
-2237 RGGSRGEA
+2237 
-2245 NDLLIYADTIQEH
+2245 
-2258 NKKLKGILEKAKEKN
+2258 
-2273 IKFDLT
+2273 
-2279 KAQICLTKVRF
+2279 
-2290 LGHVISQNGIDPE
+2290 
-2303 PNKIDKLITFKRPED
+2303 
-2318 KKSLQRIMGLY
+2318 
-2329 NYLGKFIPNLAA
+2329 
-2341 STSNIRGILRKNVVW
+2341 
-2356 HWGPKQD
+2356 
-2363 GEFDHIKECVRNAP
+2363 
-2377 SLAHFD
+2377 
-2383 KSKMLILQCDASK
+2383 
-2396 DAMGAALL
+2396 
-2404 QEDRPLAFASA
+2404 
-2415 SFSDSQKQYSQ
+2415 
-2426 IEKELLS
+2426 
-2433 VYYGCKKFEYLLSG
+2433 
-2447 HTFVVQTDHQ
+2447 
-2457 PLLPLVKKPLS
+2457 
-2468 DISPRLQRLVMKL
+2468 
-2481 IAFDFKLQYK
+2481 
-2491 PGKYLIVADT
+2491 
-2501 LSRDTHPMDELP
+2501 
-2513 TPFLEDKRM
+2513 
-2522 VKMVRVNISDEK
+2522 
-2534 TGSDAERYPRGSCFG
+2534 
-2549 SAIVIPKTQRNAMLN
+2549 
-2564 LLHQSHQG
+2564 
-2572 ISAIQGLARE
+2572 
-2582 SLFWPRMSIDIAEK
+2582 
-2596 VKNCEICQKHQ
+2596 
-2607 KSKIRQPLKPF
+2607 
-2618 PVPDYPWQTVSLD
+2618 
-2631 IFYIQKKPHLL
+2631 
-2642 VVDRYSG
+2642 
-2649 YPEVFTLDP
+2649 
-2658 PTAINVKNKL
+2658 
-2668 RETFARFGIPETMMS
+2668 
-2683 DNGPPFRSEI
+2683 
-2693 MTDFCIRWGIKQ
+2693 
-2705 LFSSPHLHRSNGLA
+2705 
-2719 ERNIQTIKN
+2719 
-2728 QLIKCRDEG
+2728 
-2737 SDPYLAILA
+2737 
-2746 YRNTPKNDLPSPAQ
+2746 
-2760 LCLSRS
+2760 
-2766 LRCQI
+2766 
-2771 PRITPLYRPYQT
+2771 
-2783 NWRSIENAKRK
+2783 
-2794 RQSSMKEQYDRN
+2794 
-2806 SKSYPKVNVGEDAWC
+2806 
-2821 QIHPRETW
+2821 
-2829 TPVKISAQADSPQ
+2829 
-2842 SFEVVTPSG
+2842 
-2851 NRLIRNQQF
+2851 
-2860 IRPRDG
+2860 
-2866 GYEKSQLS
+2866 
-2874 SEPITASP
+2874 
-2882 EAQHPQCYSPTMG
+2882 
-2895 ESSTA
+2895 
-2900 PIQRSS
+2900 
-2906 EETNIDQ
+2906 
-2913 REGATTSAGIAPE
+2913 
-2926 PSGRPRFS
+2926 

>member
-1 MEEILKAIQAQNQA
+1 MEAVMRVRSGADPVPWNSVYFSTSGGSGFCWDDVEGSAPDTIGLAAVLELDCPNLPEEQLDNHVLSDVDIEEPAPDTMINRQTESSESDRPQRTRTIPKRFDDYVLATTNETIPKDYEEAITCEDKKHWENAMLEEIQNMYSHQVWELVPRPVNAKVVKRRDYNESFSPVIKNATLRTILSMAATKDSVIKLFDVKAAYLNGNIENTIFMEQPAGFVQDRNKVCKLNKSIYGLPQSGRSWYEKFSQVLHDCGLEKLKSDPCLFKWKNEDKYFYVGIYVDDFITVSDSEDTSNRFINKLRHHLEIKDVTCKGMFLGIKIIQDKEGISLQQSHYVQQILQKYGMENCKEVPTPGSKEINLDNHIEDDNCDQHTYQEALGMLMFLAVNTRPDIAYITSKLSQYSRQPKQMHWTAIKRVMRYLQGTIDLGVKFERGKTGILKSYTDASWSTTHDGKSYGGYVLKLGEATIDWKSSKQPLVALSTMEAEMIAACESCCQIKWIINLLRELEEWNFMEKPTAIYTDSQSLINWISSPKQSSRCRHINRKYHFLRDCYESRDICLLYKPSQDLEADIFTKDLSRDQMKKHLESLSIVGIKPKKMEEILKAIQAQNQA

-20 QALQDQNQETREAL
+20 QALQAQNQETREAL
-34 QAQNQETREALNE
+34 NQAFQAQNQETREALNE
-47 ALQAQNKELKESLGL
+47 ALQAQNQELKESLGL

-69 EISAVKEDVSFVKED
+69 EISAVREDVSSVKEDV
-84 ISSVKEEMK
+84 SSVKEEVK
-93 EELASLKERL
+93 EKISALEERL

-116 QQENNNSGRPLV
+116 QQDNNNSGRPLV

-187 NSLIDTLDSRYG
+187 NSLIDALESRYG

-236 FPTCPSE
+236 FPTCPAE
-243 TQYFMA
+243 TQDFMA

-288 QASRGSYRV
+288 QASRGSYRM

-339 KCGKDGHIR
+339 KCGKDSHIR
-348 KNCPDNSKKPSAPK
+348 KNCPDNSKNPSAPR

-383 INGRSCDLVID
+383 INGRRCDMVID

-404 DVFQNLYPKPVEV
+404 DVFQNLYPKPAEV

-494 SQQLHNFQSC
+494 SQQLHNFQAC
-504 RVLALEETQ
+504 RVLALEDTQ

-527 TTKVIP
+527 TTTVIP

-545 SRGNLVAKEL
+545 SRGILVAKEL

-570 YEYARAIKKGSCLGN
+570 YDSARAIKKGSCLGN
-585 AEPVVL
+585 AEPAVL

-600 KSKRAD
+600 KSKRED

-612 QQVWEETKKELQPG
+612 QQVWEETMKELQPG
-626 QQRELATLL
+626 QQKELATLL
-635 ATYNNIFAKSSE
+635 ATYGNIFAKSSE

-660 TDESNPIKQAPHRIP
+660 TGESNPIKQAPHRIP

-814 CMVYLDDIVVLGKNF
+814 CMVYLDDIIVLGKNF

-862 AYLGHIISAEGFS
+862 AYLGHIISAEGVQTDPEKTETVRMWPTPKDLTQLRSFLGLCTYYRRFIPGFS

-1042 PCIPQCGHCARAE
+1042 PCVPQCGHCARAE

-1076 TRQAL
+1076 TGQAL
-1081 RKAQREDRDILPMI
+1081 RKSQREDRDLLPMI

-1100 DEKPSWE
+1100 DERPSWE

-1116 KSLWS
+1116 KGLWS

-1184 FCWPESRADVEKW
+1184 FFWPESRADVEKW

-1280 VCIFGVPR
+1280 VCLFGVPR

-1342 VDKNQRDWDQ
+1342 VNKNQRDWDQ

-1449 LHNPQRKKELS
+1449 LHNPQRKKGLS
-1460 PKLQYHWEG
+1460 PKLQYQWEG

-1505 SVPEQWTVRDDQDEE
+1505 SVPEQWTVRDDQ
-1520 LMPGGRR
+1520 
-1527 TKLRGVL
+1527 
-1534 QASCCLKRSDCCLPP
+1534 S
-1549 TPVYF
+1549 
-1554 LEDSRRFYELLSP
+1554 
-1567 VLLLLSL
+1567 
-1574 TVLQLKMEREEALE
+1574 
-1588 RLKKKRTIL
+1588 
-1597 RTSLSKYGKRIEEYD
+1597 
-1612 VHKECDHEEL
+1612 
-1622 LGQLSD
+1622 
-1628 VYEELRRVD
+1628 
-1637 EEIGKLIDIKD
+1637 
-1648 LEKDLKMVE
+1648 
-1657 EYREKAVAWKYL
+1657 
-1669 LKKRSLVVAEG
+1669 
-1680 MQRETATATK
+1680 
-1690 KEYPG
+1690 
-1695 EIGRPTLTGMVKL
+1695 
-1708 PKLTMDMWIC
+1708 
-1718 DGSSLE
+1718 
-1724 IGMSEKPS
+1724 
-1732 VVGVTLMKGVDP
+1732 
-1744 ASIKEDAEMV
+1744 
-1754 VSSEQ
+1754 
-1759 MVKEPSK
+1759 
-1766 QIAVE
+1766 
-1771 ESNKAQVVRERCAED
+1771 
-1786 GEKAQVKKKSVVEVD
+1786 
-1801 ESNRAEVEK
+1801 
-1810 ESVEADKEKVLDV
+1810 
-1823 EQGMDSKN
+1823 
-1831 TEEVKLLYVKQGTDL
+1831 
-1846 RMAERPYAEQGNE
+1846 
-1859 PKEDGVQD
+1859 
-1867 SEDEPKGDGVKDSEA
+1867 
-1882 ETKDNEVEDS
+1882 
-1892 GTAIEAC
+1892 
-1899 ESVSNSKAVAEGAD
+1899 
-1913 QVEIA
+1913 
-1918 DGEAESIDD
+1918 
-1927 IEERVVRIPASSK
+1927 
-1940 LMEAGQIGDAE
+1940 
-1951 FKVKGY
+1951 
-1957 YLPDRPGK
+1957 
-1965 RSVLL
+1965 
-1970 SLSNYYKILR
+1970 
-1980 VTAWMNRFLTNAR
+1980 
-1993 GTIGQRVKGDLT
+1993 
-2005 VNEIKRAELML
+2005 
-2016 VRVIQR
+2016 
-2022 ESFTGPEDK
+2022 
-2031 RLKDFKLCCDSLGL
+2031 
-2045 LRVKTKIS
+2045 
-2053 RRQDLERLIGLL
+2053 
-2065 KQLLRKILGQAR
+2065 
-2077 LEFEELYTI
+2077 
-2086 ICDTES
+2086 
-2092 LMNSRTLT
+2092 
-2100 PALFL
+2100 
-2105 HDLKEIGVPDLDSIE
+2105 
-2120 RASLQKRYQF
+2120 
-2130 RQRLREDLRKRF
+2130 
-2142 RTEYFGFLR
+2142 
-2151 QETRRRS
+2151 
-2158 KTRPIKVGDLVLIG
+2158 
-2172 QDNAKR
+2172 
-2178 VNWPLARVVEVY
+2178 
-2190 PGRDGPVRVAK
+2190 
-2201 LRTSKGVQI
+2201 
-2210 RPVQRLY
+2210 
-2217 NLEIPADLGSTLRS
+2217 
-2231 IQSEPR
+2231 
-2237 RGGSRGEA
+2237 
-2245 NDLLIYADTIQEH
+2245 
-2258 NKKLKGILEKAKEKN
+2258 
-2273 IKFDLT
+2273 
-2279 KAQICLTKVRF
+2279 
-2290 LGHVISQNGIDPE
+2290 
-2303 PNKIDKLITFKRPED
+2303 
-2318 KKSLQRIMGLY
+2318 
-2329 NYLGKFIPNLAA
+2329 
-2341 STSNIRGILRKNVVW
+2341 
-2356 HWGPKQD
+2356 
-2363 GEFDHIKECVRNAP
+2363 
-2377 SLAHFD
+2377 
-2383 KSKMLILQCDASK
+2383 
-2396 DAMGAALL
+2396 
-2404 QEDRPLAFASA
+2404 
-2415 SFSDSQKQYSQ
+2415 
-2426 IEKELLS
+2426 
-2433 VYYGCKKFEYLLSG
+2433 
-2447 HTFVVQTDHQ
+2447 
-2457 PLLPLVKKPLS
+2457 
-2468 DISPRLQRLVMKL
+2468 
-2481 IAFDFKLQYK
+2481 
-2491 PGKYLIVADT
+2491 
-2501 LSRDTHPMDELP
+2501 
-2513 TPFLEDKRM
+2513 
-2522 VKMVRVNISDEK
+2522 
-2534 TGSDAERYPRGSCFG
+2534 
-2549 SAIVIPKTQRNAMLN
+2549 
-2564 LLHQSHQG
+2564 
-2572 ISAIQGLARE
+2572 
-2582 SLFWPRMSIDIAEK
+2582 
-2596 VKNCEICQKHQ
+2596 
-2607 KSKIRQPLKPF
+2607 
-2618 PVPDYPWQTVSLD
+2618 
-2631 IFYIQKKPHLL
+2631 
-2642 VVDRYSG
+2642 
-2649 YPEVFTLDP
+2649 
-2658 PTAINVKNKL
+2658 
-2668 RETFARFGIPETMMS
+2668 
-2683 DNGPPFRSEI
+2683 
-2693 MTDFCIRWGIKQ
+2693 
-2705 LFSSPHLHRSNGLA
+2705 
-2719 ERNIQTIKN
+2719 
-2728 QLIKCRDEG
+2728 
-2737 SDPYLAILA
+2737 
-2746 YRNTPKNDLPSPAQ
+2746 
-2760 LCLSRS
+2760 
-2766 LRCQI
+2766 
-2771 PRITPLYRPYQT
+2771 
-2783 NWRSIENAKRK
+2783 
-2794 RQSSMKEQYDRN
+2794 
-2806 SKSYPKVNVGEDAWC
+2806 
-2821 QIHPRETW
+2821 
-2829 TPVKISAQADSPQ
+2829 
-2842 SFEVVTPSG
+2842 
-2851 NRLIRNQQF
+2851 
-2860 IRPRDG
+2860 
-2866 GYEKSQLS
+2866 
-2874 SEPITASP
+2874 
-2882 EAQHPQCYSPTMG
+2882 
-2895 ESSTA
+2895 
-2900 PIQRSS
+2900 
-2906 EETNIDQ
+2906 
-2913 REGATTSAGIAPE
+2913 
-2926 PSGRPRFS
+2926 

>member
-1 MEEILKAIQAQNQA
+1 MTFRREWFSTFEEIPEGVHPVCLGDGKKIYAKEINFKNMQLTFFMSAPMIKLQTYLRKLYLQKGMRNSCQEVEERSYVVYYKQAAVSRGRTAAYRRRRCTSWKILEGSTNSVSCSAPAFPHCAAVGEKMEEILKAIQAQNQ
-15 MQAQT
+15 
-20 QALQDQNQETREAL
+20 DL
-34 QAQNQETREALNE
+34 QAQNQETREVFK
-47 ALQAQNKELKESLGL
+47 AQNQELKESLGL
-62 KFQCLED
+62 KFKCLED
-69 EISAVKEDVSFVKED
+69 Q

-93 EELASLKERL
+93 EEISSVKEEMKGEMKDEISSVKEEMASLKERL
-103 AAVETGHPRTPVF
+103 AAVETGHPRSPVF
-116 QQENNNSGRPLV
+116 QQENNNSGRLLV

-243 TQYFMA
+243 TQDFMA

-288 QASRGSYRV
+288 QASRGSYRL
-297 ARQVKLDNPG
+297 ARQVKLDNPE

-322 SPTCP
+322 SRTCP

-348 KNCPDNSKKPSAPK
+348 KNCPDNSKNPSAPR

-383 INGRSCDLVID
+383 INGRSCDMVID

-404 DVFQNLYPKPVEV
+404 DVFQNLYPKPAEV

-472 GLSIDIGRNLL
+472 GLSIDIGQNLL

-494 SQQLHNFQSC
+494 SQQLHNFQAC
-504 RVLALEETQ
+504 RVLALEDTQ

-527 TTKVIP
+527 TTKVSP
-533 KFAILEGDSEAP
+533 KFVILEGDSEAP
-545 SRGNLVAKEL
+545 SRGILVAKEL

-570 YEYARAIKKGSCLGN
+570 YDSARAIKKGSCLGN
-585 AEPVVL
+585 AEPAVL

-600 KSKRAD
+600 KSKSAD

-635 ATYNNIFAKSSE
+635 ATYNKIFAKSSE
-647 DYGRTDLTKHRIN
+647 DYGRTDLTRHRIN
-660 TDESNPIKQAPHRIP
+660 TGESNPIKQAPHRIP

-722 RKLNDVTK
+722 RKLNDITK

-814 CMVYLDDIVVLGKNF
+814 CMVYLDDIIVLGKNF

-836 EKVFKRLEAANL
+836 EKVFKRLEASNL

-862 AYLGHIISAEGFS
+862 AYLGHIISAEGVQTDPEKTETVRMWPTPKDLTQLRSFLGLCTYYRRFIPGFS

-1042 PCIPQCGHCARAE
+1042 PCVPQCGHCARAE

-1076 TRQAL
+1076 TGQAL
-1081 RKAQREDRDILPMI
+1081 RKAQREDRDLLPMI

-1184 FCWPESRADVEKW
+1184 FFWPESRGDVEKW

-1342 VDKNQRDWDQ
+1342 VDQNQRDWDQ

-1449 LHNPQRKKELS
+1449 LHNPQRKKGLS
-1460 PKLQYHWEG
+1460 PKLQYQWEG

-1520 LMPGGRR
+1520 LMPGSRR

-1554 LEDSRRFYELLSP
+1554 LEDSGRFYELC
-1567 VLLLLSL
+1567 LLFCSCFPSLCCSCFDAKDWPSWKQRFSRYRLLSNL
-1574 TVLQLKMEREEALE
+1574 NAKEQEYQITALIYLMGERAEEIHSAFNLSEDDAKNLDKVIEVFDNHFIGKRNVVNERALFGLRSQRPEETIEEFVTVLH
-1588 RLKKKRTIL
+1588 
-1597 RTSLSKYGKRIEEYD
+1597 RISEHCEYANLP
-1612 VHKECDHEEL
+1612 EEL
-1622 LGQLSD
+1622 FCDRIVLGAKD
-1628 VYEELRRVD
+1628 R
-1637 EEIGKLIDIKD
+1637 KL
-1648 LEKDLKMVE
+1648 
-1657 EYREKAVAWKYL
+1657 
-1669 LKKRSLVVAEG
+1669 
-1680 MQRETATATK
+1680 
-1690 KEYPG
+1690 
-1695 EIGRPTLTGMVKL
+1695 
-1708 PKLTMDMWIC
+1708 
-1718 DGSSLE
+1718 
-1724 IGMSEKPS
+1724 SEK
-1732 VVGVTLMKGVDP
+1732 
-1744 ASIKEDAEMV
+1744 
-1754 VSSEQ
+1754 
-1759 MVKEPSK
+1759 
-1766 QIAVE
+1766 
-1771 ESNKAQVVRERCAED
+1771 
-1786 GEKAQVKKKSVVEVD
+1786 
-1801 ESNRAEVEK
+1801 
-1810 ESVEADKEKVLDV
+1810 
-1823 EQGMDSKN
+1823 
-1831 TEEVKLLYVKQGTDL
+1831 
-1846 RMAERPYAEQGNE
+1846 
-1859 PKEDGVQD
+1859 
-1867 SEDEPKGDGVKDSEA
+1867 
-1882 ETKDNEVEDS
+1882 
-1892 GTAIEAC
+1892 
-1899 ESVSNSKAVAEGAD
+1899 
-1913 QVEIA
+1913 
-1918 DGEAESIDD
+1918 
-1927 IEERVVRIPASSK
+1927 
-1940 LMEAGQIGDAE
+1940 
-1951 FKVKGY
+1951 
-1957 YLPDRPGK
+1957 
-1965 RSVLL
+1965 
-1970 SLSNYYKILR
+1970 
-1980 VTAWMNRFLTNAR
+1980 
-1993 GTIGQRVKGDLT
+1993 
-2005 VNEIKRAELML
+2005 LML
-2016 VRVIQR
+2016 N
-2022 ESFTGPEDK
+2022 EN
-2031 RLKDFKLCCDSLGL
+2031 L
-2045 LRVKTKIS
+2045 
-2053 RRQDLERLIGLL
+2053 
-2065 KQLLRKILGQAR
+2065 
-2077 LEFEELYTI
+2077 
-2086 ICDTES
+2086 
-2092 LMNSRTLT
+2092 TL
-2100 PALFL
+2100 A
-2105 HDLKEIGVPDLDSIE
+2105 
-2120 RASLQKRYQF
+2120 
-2130 RQRLREDLRKRF
+2130 
-2142 RTEYFGFLR
+2142 
-2151 QETRRRS
+2151 
-2158 KTRPIKVGDLVLIG
+2158 
-2172 QDNAKR
+2172 
-2178 VNWPLARVVEVY
+2178 
-2190 PGRDGPVRVAK
+2190 
-2201 LRTSKGVQI
+2201 
-2210 RPVQRLY
+2210 
-2217 NLEIPADLGSTLRS
+2217 
-2231 IQSEPR
+2231 
-2237 RGGSRGEA
+2237 
-2245 NDLLIYADTIQEH
+2245 
-2258 NKKLKGILEKAKEKN
+2258 
-2273 IKFDLT
+2273 
-2279 KAQICLTKVRF
+2279 
-2290 LGHVISQNGIDPE
+2290 
-2303 PNKIDKLITFKRPED
+2303 
-2318 KKSLQRIMGLY
+2318 
-2329 NYLGKFIPNLAA
+2329 
-2341 STSNIRGILRKNVVW
+2341 
-2356 HWGPKQD
+2356 
-2363 GEFDHIKECVRNAP
+2363 
-2377 SLAHFD
+2377 
-2383 KSKMLILQCDASK
+2383 
-2396 DAMGAALL
+2396 
-2404 QEDRPLAFASA
+2404 
-2415 SFSDSQKQYSQ
+2415 
-2426 IEKELLS
+2426 
-2433 VYYGCKKFEYLLSG
+2433 
-2447 HTFVVQTDHQ
+2447 
-2457 PLLPLVKKPLS
+2457 
-2468 DISPRLQRLVMKL
+2468 
-2481 IAFDFKLQYK
+2481 
-2491 PGKYLIVADT
+2491 
-2501 LSRDTHPMDELP
+2501 
-2513 TPFLEDKRM
+2513 
-2522 VKMVRVNISDEK
+2522 
-2534 TGSDAERYPRGSCFG
+2534 
-2549 SAIVIPKTQRNAMLN
+2549 
-2564 LLHQSHQG
+2564 
-2572 ISAIQGLARE
+2572 
-2582 SLFWPRMSIDIAEK
+2582 
-2596 VKNCEICQKHQ
+2596 
-2607 KSKIRQPLKPF
+2607 
-2618 PVPDYPWQTVSLD
+2618 
-2631 IFYIQKKPHLL
+2631 
-2642 VVDRYSG
+2642 
-2649 YPEVFTLDP
+2649 
-2658 PTAINVKNKL
+2658 
-2668 RETFARFGIPETMMS
+2668 
-2683 DNGPPFRSEI
+2683 
-2693 MTDFCIRWGIKQ
+2693 
-2705 LFSSPHLHRSNGLA
+2705 
-2719 ERNIQTIKN
+2719 
-2728 QLIKCRDEG
+2728 
-2737 SDPYLAILA
+2737 
-2746 YRNTPKNDLPSPAQ
+2746 
-2760 LCLSRS
+2760 
-2766 LRCQI
+2766 
-2771 PRITPLYRPYQT
+2771 
-2783 NWRSIENAKRK
+2783 
-2794 RQSSMKEQYDRN
+2794 
-2806 SKSYPKVNVGEDAWC
+2806 
-2821 QIHPRETW
+2821 
-2829 TPVKISAQADSPQ
+2829 
-2842 SFEVVTPSG
+2842 
-2851 NRLIRNQQF
+2851 
-2860 IRPRDG
+2860 
-2866 GYEKSQLS
+2866 
-2874 SEPITASP
+2874 
-2882 EAQHPQCYSPTMG
+2882 
-2895 ESSTA
+2895 
-2900 PIQRSS
+2900 
-2906 EETNIDQ
+2906 
-2913 REGATTSAGIAPE
+2913 
-2926 PSGRPRFS
+2926 